1 MKTAIVGSGVA
12 GSLLAAELCK
22 RGHQVTLFEKNQ
34 ATSSLGYGFVIMPN
48 GKEGMDALDQ
58 WKNIQSKANPITH
71 LQTQNS
77 LQQQLSE
84 FPLSDVFAF
93 SREYFVTELIQN
105 NQLENLIQYT
115 TIEVNDEGQL
125 SCDGKTI
132 EDDFDWIVGCDGS
145 FSQVRTLVAPEAHI
159 ELTQSY
165 EITGWL
171 DSPVLLSEL
180 GDRVYK
186 ILFPVEGLSLGI
198 LGLKQEN
205 RVLWFLQVDR
215 NLHGEPT
222 DSNHIMD
229 FVASHLDTYSHPWVK
244 QVVNHTALSYIW
256 KCKTLMN
263 IDRYAHGKY
272 VLMGDAAHVYI
283 PFTSQGTN
291 QAIEDVQTWVNLL
304 DQGLNQEEMNE
315 RYNALRVNKAQGLV
329 NEGIQFAA
337 RFCNGP
343 TDFMIDQI
351 PLVFAND

>member
-1 MKTAIVGSGVA
+1 
-12 GSLLAAELCK
+12 
-22 RGHQVTLFEKNQ
+22 
-34 ATSSLGYGFVIMPN
+34 
-48 GKEGMDALDQ
+48 
-58 WKNIQSKANPITH
+58 
-71 LQTQNS
+71 
-77 LQQQLSE
+77 
-84 FPLSDVFAF
+84 
-93 SREYFVTELIQN
+93 
-105 NQLENLIQYT
+105 
-115 TIEVNDEGQL
+115 
-125 SCDGKTI
+125 
-132 EDDFDWIVGCDGS
+132 
-145 FSQVRTLVAPEAHI
+145 
-159 ELTQSY
+159 
-165 EITGWL
+165 
-171 DSPVLLSEL
+171 
-180 GDRVYK
+180 
-186 ILFPVEGLSLGI
+186 
-198 LGLKQEN
+198 
-205 RVLWFLQVDR
+205 
-215 NLHGEPT
+215 
-222 DSNHIMD
+222 MD